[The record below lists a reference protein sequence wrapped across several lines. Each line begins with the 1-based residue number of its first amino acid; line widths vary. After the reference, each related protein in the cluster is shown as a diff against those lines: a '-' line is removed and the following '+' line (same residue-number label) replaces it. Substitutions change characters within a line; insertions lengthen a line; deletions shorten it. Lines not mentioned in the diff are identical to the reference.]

1 MSDEKRIEVTTKNAL
16 ILSTGLL
23 DTIVQQ
29 NRVIIERLGAM
40 NGLLSKLANLD
51 IEEDNGNDNDSK

>member
-29 NRVIIERLGAM
+29 NRVIIERLGSM

-51 IEEDNGNDNDSK
+51 IGEKDGKPDNQ